1 MSLLIMNIMI
11 SLEDL
16 TDYNWYLPDNHT
28 VHVTKVAG
36 KILLYGN
43 NIILFILYTDILL
56 HLYLVYTI
64 DVFTVSITELSQWSK

>member
-16 TDYNWYLPDNHT
+16 TDYIWYLLDNHT
-28 VHVTKVAG
+28 VHITKVAE
-36 KILLYGN
+36 KILQYDN

-56 HLYLVYTI
+56 HLYPVYI
-64 DVFTVSITELSQWSK
+64 VDVVTVSITELSQWSK